1 VWPSEGRADDVG
13 QVEVQGLPKVAVRR
27 SKRISQRTRDPTPPS
42 PGLVRSP
49 KNNSQRLPDG
59 TVRRSA
65 RILDS
70 TKKMRSLGF
79 DPDVKPAPST
89 TVAGRKSA
97 RRTMVMSKKSNV

>member
-1 VWPSEGRADDVG
+1 MWPSEGRADDVG

-49 KNNSQRLPDG
+49 KNHSQRLLDG

-70 TKKMRSLGF
+70 TLGF

-89 TVAGRKSA
+89 TVAGQKSA
-97 RRTMVMSKKSNV
+97 RRTMVMSKQSNV